1 MAFLIDTNVLSEVVR
16 IEPEPKVREWLAL
29 LPSTQAFL
37 SVLTVGEIARGVAL
51 LPAGKRKEQLRRWL
65 EHDLPQRFAGRLLAV
80 DRKTAE
86 AWGELSARAQSEGR
100 PLPVVDGLLLAT
112 ARAHGLTLATR
123 NARDCAGR
131 GVSVF
136 DPWSDAE
143 PRG

>member
-16 IEPEPKVREWLAL
+16 FDPDPRVREWLAQ
-29 LPSTQAFL
+29 LPATQAFL
-37 SVLTVGEIARGVAL
+37 SVLTLGEIARGVSL
-51 LPAGKRKEQLRRWL
+51 LPAGMRKDRLRSWL
-65 EHDLPQRFAGRLLAV
+65 DHDLPQRFAGRMLDV
-80 DRKTAE
+80 DRVAAE
-86 AWGELSARAQSEGR
+86 VWGDLAARARHDGR

-136 DPWSDAE
+136 DPWSGPE
-143 PRG
+143 PSG